1 MLRRR
6 LAAPALLLCGAALA
20 GCKGE
25 PVAATTPN
33 ALTSERRADL
43 AMQLVDAA
51 GTSDG
56 AAGAGLAASVIMSGA
71 QVSRVTATRAGFAA
85 LARVGDT
92 KVAANV
98 AANVAATTG
107 TAAGGAEGAV
117 YNVIAFQMIETAF
130 RDTIM
135 GMVAWDVTPSGH
147 PTSFVV
153 AYSFGEGTGHFDD
166 VDGGPTAY
174 AYVFKSSQASWT
186 RLAMPSSADL
196 PQARGSYAFLLPTS
210 PSTFRTPS

>member
-1 MLRRR
+1 
-6 LAAPALLLCGAALA
+6 
-20 GCKGE
+20 
-25 PVAATTPN
+25 
-33 ALTSERRADL
+33 
-43 AMQLVDAA
+43 
-51 GTSDG
+51 
-56 AAGAGLAASVIMSGA
+56 MSGA

-98 AANVAATTG
+98 AANVASTTG

-135 GMVAWDVTPSGH
+135 GVVAWDVTPSGN

-174 AYVFKSSQASWT
+174 AYVFKPAQASWAAT
-186 RLAMPSSADL
+186 SGTLSLIRKGVGDACEQYQYPGVVSDCRLASFTGALNVSATAPVNAAGNVTTGTPTLSVPSGPLNGIAIEV
-196 PQARGSYAFLLPTS
+196 T
-210 PSTFRTPS
+210 PSTAGATAQAH

>member
-6 LAAPALLLCGAALA
+6 LAAPALLLCGAALV

-71 QVSRVTATRAGFAA
+71 PVSRVTATRAGFATV
-85 LARVGDT
+85 ARVGDT
-92 KVAANV
+92 NVLANV
-98 AANVAATTG
+98 ATTG
-107 TAAGGAEGAV
+107 DAAAGSAEGAV
-117 YNVIAFQMIETAF
+117 YNVIAFQMIEPAF

-135 GMVAWDVTPSGH
+135 GVVAWDATPGGR
-147 PTSFVV
+147 PTNFIV
-153 AYSFGEGTGHFDD
+153 AYSFGEGTGRFDD
-166 VDGGPTAY
+166 ADGEPTAY
-174 AYVFKSSQASWT
+174 AYVFKPGNASW
-186 RLAMPSSADL
+186 RA
-196 PQARGSYAFLLPTS
+196 TS
-210 PSTFRTPS
+210 GTLGLIRKGVGGGCE